1 MRSPLLFKGIPLFI
15 LLGGLAVLAYMPVEA
30 ASPARNRDPVI
41 VGAGDIA
48 AAGGAQK
55 QTAGLISGINP
66 TAVFTL
72 GDNAYDSGT
81 LSEYRS
87 HYDPSWGRFNSIV
100 RPVPGN
106 HDYHTPGASGYFAY
120 FGRRAP
126 ADYYSYD
133 IGAWHLIALNG
144 EIDVSADSAQEQW
157 LRRDLTAHSNTCT
170 LAYWH
175 EPRFSSG
182 SHHGSDPSFAPFWLD
197 LYAAGADVVLNGH
210 EHNYERFAKQT
221 PSAQPAA
228 NGIREFVV
236 GTGGRSHYGF
246 GVPVANSELRNAT
259 AYGVLSLTLHAR
271 SYDWRFTSV
280 GGFSDSGADTCNTS
294 RLPPP
299 ARCRVPGVIGKKLQA
314 ARSLIR
320 KRNCRVGMIRRAR
333 SRRVGR
339 VLAQDPRAGKVRP
352 ARTRVNLV
360 VGRSPF

>member
-1 MRSPLLFKGIPLFI
+1 MVPSFRPKEARVRSPLLFKGIPLFI

-30 ASPARNRDPVI
+30 ASPARNRDPVL

-100 RPVPGN
+100 RPIPGN

-133 IGAWHLIALNG
+133 IGAWHLIALSG

-197 LYAAGADVVLNGH
+197 L
-210 EHNYERFAKQT
+210 
-221 PSAQPAA
+221 
-228 NGIREFVV
+228 
-236 GTGGRSHYGF
+236 
-246 GVPVANSELRNAT
+246 
-259 AYGVLSLTLHAR
+259 
-271 SYDWRFTSV
+271 
-280 GGFSDSGADTCNTS
+280 
-294 RLPPP
+294 
-299 ARCRVPGVIGKKLQA
+299 
-314 ARSLIR
+314 
-320 KRNCRVGMIRRAR
+320 
-333 SRRVGR
+333 
-339 VLAQDPRAGKVRP
+339 
-352 ARTRVNLV
+352 
-360 VGRSPF
+360 